1 MIAKNIG
8 ILHESECCTEENQ
21 GPYHTLARSID
32 SRASFRRRS
41 RRSTLASDA
50 PATLADWRGA
60 LVLVRDYLSASYYLC
75 FLGLSSDSNTGYQDF
90 EVELSRTSE
99 LIPCSSGH
107 SNIVMDGV
115 YRDDVGLSQHVHIRD
130 LFQTR
135 FLRYIRI
142 PLYMFN
148 SLMTM
153 KHLR

>member
-1 MIAKNIG
+1 MPIEQFPLCGLQEGEKRFIFDVFSDRKLYKIYAAALIHANG
-8 ILHESECCTEENQ
+8 
-21 GPYHTLARSID
+21 
-32 SRASFRRRS
+32 SFGS
-41 RRSTLASDA
+41 SDA
-50 PATLADWRGA
+50 PAALADWRGA
-60 LVLVRDYLSASYYLC
+60 LVLVKDYLFTSYYLC

-130 LFQTR
+130 LFRTR

-142 PLYMFN
+142 PL
-148 SLMTM
+148 
-153 KHLR
+153 

>member
-1 MIAKNIG
+1 MPIEQFPLCGLQEGEKRFIFDVFSDRKVYKIYAAALIHANG
-8 ILHESECCTEENQ
+8 
-21 GPYHTLARSID
+21 
-32 SRASFRRRS
+32 SFGS
-41 RRSTLASDA
+41 SDA
-50 PATLADWRGA
+50 PATLTDWRGA
-60 LVLVRDYLSASYYLC
+60 LVLVKDYLSASYYLC